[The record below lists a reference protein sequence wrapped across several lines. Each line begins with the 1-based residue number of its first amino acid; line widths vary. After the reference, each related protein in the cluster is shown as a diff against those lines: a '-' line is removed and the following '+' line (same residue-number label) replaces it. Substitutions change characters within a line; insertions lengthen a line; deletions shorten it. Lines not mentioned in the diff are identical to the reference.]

1 VTDVDLSKV
10 IRNIPDFPKP
20 GIQYKDITPVLQN
33 IDAFKHSLN
42 ELQNIIVDVDFDVI
56 VAIESRGFLFGAPLA
71 DRLGKP
77 LSVLRKPGKLPA
89 AVVQRTYELEY
100 GEATLEIHSDALKP
114 GDKCLLVDDL
124 LATGGTVAAS
134 ASLCEDLGGVVTGCL
149 FLVELCD
156 LPGSDVLSN
165 YPIFSLVK
173 YGKDI

>member
-1 VTDVDLSKV
+1 MDLSKV

-134 ASLCEDLGGVVTGCL
+134 ASLCEDLG
-149 FLVELCD
+149 
-156 LPGSDVLSN
+156 
-165 YPIFSLVK
+165 
-173 YGKDI
+173 

>member
-1 VTDVDLSKV
+1 MDLAKV

-20 GIQYKDITPVLQN
+20 GIQFKDITPVLQDN
-33 IDAFKHSLN
+33 DAFKYTLD
-42 ELQNIIVDVDFDVI
+42 EFERILQDVDFDII

-71 DRLGKP
+71 DRLSKP
-77 LSVLRKPGKLPA
+77 LAVLRKPGKLPA
-89 AVVQRTYELEY
+89 TVIQKTYKLEY
-100 GEATLEIHSDALKP
+100 GEATLELHTDAFKP

-134 ASLCEDLGGVVTGCL
+134 AALCEDLGGVVTGCL

-156 LPGSDVLSN
+156 LPGSEALSD

-173 YGKDI
+173 YGQDI

>member
-1 VTDVDLSKV
+1 MDLSKV
-10 IRNIPDFPKP
+10 IRDIPDFPVK
-20 GIQYKDITPVLQN
+20 GIQFKDITPVLQN
-33 IDAFKHSLN
+33 IDAFKHSLD
-42 ELQNIIVDVDFDVI
+42 ELENIILDVDFDVI

-71 DRLGKP
+71 DRLDKP

-89 AVVQRTYELEY
+89 AVVQKTYKLEY
-100 GEATLEIHSDALKP
+100 GEATLEIHNDALKP

-134 ASLCEDLGGVVTGCL
+134 AALCEELGGVVTGCL

-156 LPGSDVLSN
+156 LPGSEALSN

>member
-1 VTDVDLSKV
+1 MDLSKV

>member
-1 VTDVDLSKV
+1 
-10 IRNIPDFPKP
+10 
-20 GIQYKDITPVLQN
+20 
-33 IDAFKHSLN
+33 
-42 ELQNIIVDVDFDVI
+42 
-56 VAIESRGFLFGAPLA
+56 
-71 DRLGKP
+71 